1 MAKFWKF
8 LPSFAFSTSMLYSS
22 SREMLNSTRNYTEGE
37 RLQAMY
43 KMEDLP
49 ERNNITL
56 ESFALEN
63 MGGDALALSI
73 QCIVCIVLVIAIET
87 GLFLKLS
94 QKLSKCDGKKK
105 QIAVKEEA

>member
-1 MAKFWKF
+1 MHIFLSGIGAVGVFTLRLIEQTENQGDFMAKFWKF

-43 KMEDLP
+43 KMEELP

-56 ESFALEN
+56 ESFALAN

-73 QCIVCIVLVIAIET
+73 
-87 GLFLKLS
+87 
-94 QKLSKCDGKKK
+94 
-105 QIAVKEEA
+105 